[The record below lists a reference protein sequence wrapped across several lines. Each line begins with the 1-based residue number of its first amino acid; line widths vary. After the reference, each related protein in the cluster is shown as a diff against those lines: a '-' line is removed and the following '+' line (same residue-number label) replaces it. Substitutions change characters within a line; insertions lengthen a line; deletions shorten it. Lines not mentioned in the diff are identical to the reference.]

1 MEETLL
7 LFIPSFRKGWVRVI
21 CLFFLFPVIATIAKQ
36 SLPFVNTCHTLPES
50 VTIYFQPMSEQSS
63 YLVPSRS
70 LTVEQ
75 EIKKSRF
82 ITTVAYAPDKDSALR
97 LIESV
102 RVAHPSASHNCYAY
116 VAGNPSSGAD
126 IGFGDDGEVA
136 GTAGK
141 PMLSVL
147 QHRNIGD
154 VAVVVT
160 RYFGGIRLGAGGLVR
175 AYTSSV
181 TSALDALPLKK
192 AEPMTELTITIP
204 YQYESAVRHVLEK
217 SGIAVADAI
226 YTEDVEISVQ
236 VPESSAG
243 EITNEIMNVT
253 RGEAVI
259 SLTGE

>member
-1 MEETLL
+1 
-7 LFIPSFRKGWVRVI
+7 
-21 CLFFLFPVIATIAKQ
+21 
-36 SLPFVNTCHTLPES
+36 
-50 VTIYFQPMSEQSS
+50 MSEQSS
-63 YLVPSRS
+63 YLVPSRRV
-70 LTVEQ
+70 TVEQ

-82 ITTVAYAPDKDSALR
+82 ITTVAHAPDKESALK

-102 RVAHPSASHNCYAY
+102 RAAHPSASHNCYAY
-116 VAGNPSSGAD
+116 VAGNPSSGAE

-147 QHRNIGD
+147 QHRNIGE

-160 RYFGGIRLGAGGLVR
+160 RYFGGVRLGAGGLVR

-181 TSALDALPLKK
+181 TSALDSLPLKK
-192 AEPMTELTITIP
+192 AEPMMDLSITVP

-217 SGIAVADAI
+217 SGIDVTDAI
-226 YTEDVEISVQ
+226 YTEEVKILAR

-243 EITNEIMNVT
+243 EITGEIMNAT
-253 RGEAVI
+253 RGDAVV
-259 SLTGE
+259 SSAAV

>member
-1 MEETLL
+1 
-7 LFIPSFRKGWVRVI
+7 
-21 CLFFLFPVIATIAKQ
+21 
-36 SLPFVNTCHTLPES
+36 
-50 VTIYFQPMSEQSS
+50 MSEQSS

-70 LTVEQ
+70 ITVEQ

-82 ITTVAYAPDKDSALR
+82 ITTVAHAPDKEAALKLIDTVSA
-97 LIESV
+97 
-102 RVAHPSASHNCYAY
+102 AHPSASHNGYAY
-116 VAGNPSSGAD
+116 VAGNPSSGAE

-147 QHRNIGD
+147 QHRNIGE
-154 VAVVVT
+154 VVVVVT
-160 RYFGGIRLGAGGLVR
+160 RYFGGVRLGAGGLVR

-181 TSALDALPLKK
+181 TSALDELPLKK
-192 AEPMTELTITIP
+192 AEPMLELSVTIP

-217 SGIAVADAI
+217 SGIAVADAT
-226 YTEDVEISVQ
+226 YTEEVKISAQ

-243 EITNEIMNVT
+243 DITGEIMNAT

-259 SLTGE
+259 SSAGE